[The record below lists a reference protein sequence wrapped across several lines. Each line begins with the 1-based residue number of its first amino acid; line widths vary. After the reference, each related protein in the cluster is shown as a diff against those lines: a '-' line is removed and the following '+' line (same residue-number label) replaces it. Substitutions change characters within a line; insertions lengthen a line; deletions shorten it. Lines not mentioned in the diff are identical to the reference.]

1 MNFSFK
7 TEKQKTQDSK
17 RGKHPASQANLNK
30 WKPGESGNP
39 GGRPRKYK
47 RLKESLLEYVNKK
60 DSKHIWDDDT
70 NQYKTVE
77 SDLTYK
83 EEVLD
88 VIWKQAKKGS
98 LKHIQLLAGLGCLD

>member
-39 GGRPRKYK
+39 GLDLENIKD
-47 RLKESLLEYVNKK
+47 LKN
-60 DSKHIWDDDT
+60 HF
-70 NQYKTVE
+70 
-77 SDLTYK
+77 
-83 EEVLD
+83 
-88 VIWKQAKKGS
+88 
-98 LKHIQLLAGLGCLD
+98 

>member
-17 RGKHPASQANLNK
+17 RGKHPVSQANLNK

-47 RLKESLLEYVNKK
+47 RLKESLLDYVNKK
-60 DSKHIWDDDT
+60 DTKHIWDDDT
-70 NQYKTVE
+70 NRYKTVE

-88 VIWKQAKKGS
+88 VIWKQAKREA
-98 LKHIQLLAGLGCLD
+98 LNIFNY

>member
-1 MNFSFK
+1 MSFSFK